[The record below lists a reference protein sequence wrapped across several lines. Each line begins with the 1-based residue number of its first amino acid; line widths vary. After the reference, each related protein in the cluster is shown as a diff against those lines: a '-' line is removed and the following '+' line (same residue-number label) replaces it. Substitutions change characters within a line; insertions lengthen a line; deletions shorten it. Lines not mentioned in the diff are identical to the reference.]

1 MMPMWCWC
9 EIDVILMWYCLN
21 IDVILMSY
29 RCDTAVKRWADMLTC
44 VVMSLWC
51 CCAIVLLCVT
61 DVILTWYWRDTDMLS
76 LWHSIIV
83 WNNEMFVWRVMRY
96 RYDVD
101 AMSVYYWCYTDHILM
116 WLVKLLFDVWSDIV
130 VILMCFSID
139 ATPMWYRCDTVV
151 NDMLG
156 CCFDVLK
163 MCGWR
168 DTGVIL
174 LW

>member
-1 MMPMWCWC
+1 MWYWC
-9 EIDVILMWYCLN
+9 DIVWISMLYWCHIDVILLWNDELICWCVLWC
-21 IDVILMSY
+21 
-29 RCDTAVKRWADMLTC
+29 RCD
-44 VVMSLWC
+44 VVVPLFYY
-51 CCAIVLLCVT
+51 VL
-61 DVILTWYWRDTDMLS
+61 LTWYWRDTDMLS